1 MVSVENLTVA
11 FGAQMVIDSVSFS
24 VDRSTILV
32 VLGKNGS
39 GKSVLLKALA
49 ALLPPSSGRIQI
61 DGKDV
66 SPDNLYDARAQSAMA
81 GYVFQR
87 GGLFD
92 SMNLF
97 DNVAFGL
104 RRRRVDEEGVRR
116 LVGDSLEKV
125 GLGDAGEKYPSELS
139 GGMQKRAGLARA
151 LCLQPQ
157 ILLYDDP
164 TAGLDPIL
172 TDQIADL
179 ILSIRAQSRTTSV
192 VVTHDLKFAQ
202 KIADS
207 LILLYDGKI
216 AYQAHRELFFNK
228 NDPYARQFIEGDT
241 EGPIDIY

>member
-1 MVSVENLTVA
+1 MVCVENLTVS
-11 FGAQMVIDSVSFS
+11 FGEQRVIDSVSFS
-24 VDRSTILV
+24 VDRSSILV

-39 GKSVLLKALA
+39 GKSVLLKAVA
-49 ALLPPSSGRIQI
+49 ALLPPTSGRIQI
-61 DGKDV
+61 EGRDV
-66 SPDNLYDARAQSAMA
+66 SQGSLYDARAQCAMA

-97 DNVAFGL
+97 DNVAFAL
-104 RRRRVDEEGVRR
+104 RRRGMGEDDVRR
-116 LVGDSLEKV
+116 LVTDSLEKV

-179 ILSIRAQSRTTSV
+179 ILSIREQSRTTSV

-207 LILLYDGKI
+207 LILLYEGRI
-216 AYQAHRELFFNK
+216 AYQAHRDIFFTK
-228 NDPYARQFIEGDT
+228 DDAYARQFIEGAT